1 MKSDYTVEVYK
12 IDKRYKNGR
21 KLFGKFDLIS
31 FEKDNIPEYIEK
43 THKYNLNSK
52 FVIEVHE
59 TWVTR
64 KNHLDG
70 KPFIERYDVPYF
82 CSPSSETF
90 WSS

>member
-1 MKSDYTVEVYK
+1 MIGQYTVELYK
-12 IDKRYKNGR
+12 IDGRYKEGK
-21 KLFGKFDLIS
+21 KLLSKKDHVELSKEDLTELYTLKYPSPKFEFKIYD
-31 FEKDNIPEYIEK
+31 
-43 THKYNLNSK
+43 
-52 FVIEVHE
+52 

-70 KPFIERYDVPYF
+70 KPFIERYDVPYY

>member
-43 THKYNLNSK
+43 THKLNSK

-70 KPFIERYDVPYF
+70 KPFIERYDVPYY
-82 CSPSSETF
+82 CSPSSETY

>member
-1 MKSDYTVEVYK
+1 MIGEYTVELYK
-12 IDKRYKNGR
+12 IDGRYKE
-21 KLFGKFDLIS
+21 GKRFIKKRDHVTYTKEEL
-31 FEKDNIPEYIEK
+31 ENIYS
-43 THKYNLNSK
+43 NLYGSK
-52 FVIEVHE
+52 FEYKIYD

-70 KPFIERYDVPYF
+70 KPFIERYDVPYY